1 MYKYIVMDTDCVN
14 IIKLYNTINYNNKIN
29 KIPNYL
35 GNGKY
40 STIILYNDFAYKIY
54 PIVFEGEEI
63 GLTSE
68 EHINLILQ
76 EIGWQTIASKTSH
89 KFNKKLAPTIYGYY
103 IYTDKTDK
111 RNRRYFII
119 KM

>member
-14 IIKLYNTINYNNKIN
+14 IIRLYNTINYNNQIIKTS
-29 KIPNYL
+29 NYL
-35 GNGKY
+35 GNWKY
-40 STIILYNDFAYKIY
+40 STIILYNDFAYKVY

-63 GLTSE
+63 GLPTE

-89 KFNKKLAPTIYGYY
+89 IFNKKLAPTIYGYY